1 MAITAKQSVISAKSS
16 NRRAGAIIEPALE
29 QKLKVNSLPLASAH
43 PDLFRVLKRLADG
56 LTATFGK
63 TCEVVIHDLSDPT
76 SSVVHVSNGR
86 VTNRKVGDGIR
97 DMAMVLRSP
106 RFSNDTLA
114 PYLSETSEGR
124 RVKSMTTVI
133 RDDCGDIVGAFCLNL
148 DLEPFLQAQGLLEE
162 FTGGTPL
169 ESPAEESPIHDQD
182 VLSILQHIIRQTISK
197 VGIPVAAMDKD
208 TKVRIVGFLDERE
221 VFRIKG
227 AVDDVAK
234 RLDVSR
240 YTIYNYLDEV
250 RKNRS

>member
-1 MAITAKQSVISAKSS
+1 
-16 NRRAGAIIEPALE
+16 
-29 QKLKVNSLPLASAH
+29 
-43 PDLFRVLKRLADG
+43 
-56 LTATFGK
+56 
-63 TCEVVIHDLSDPT
+63 
-76 SSVVHVSNGR
+76 
-86 VTNRKVGDGIR
+86 
-97 DMAMVLRSP
+97 
-106 RFSNDTLA
+106 
-114 PYLSETSEGR
+114 
-124 RVKSMTTVI
+124 MTTVI
-133 RDDCGDIVGAFCLNL
+133 RDDGGDIVGAFCLNL
-148 DLEPFLQAQGLLEE
+148 DLEPYLQAQGLLEE
-162 FTGGTPL
+162 LSGGIPL